1 VERVPERPW
10 EDLEQLVK
18 GADVA
23 SLEAYL
29 DELPATEVARAVS
42 RISDQSRTELFS
54 ALSPDNAAEV
64 LQSVPDE
71 QAVDWIEQLPPAEAA
86 AIIEQL
92 PSDEQADLL
101 NAISDGNAEEIL
113 AEMHPVVAAEA
124 RALARYSDDTAGG
137 LMATEYLAYPEDQ
150 TVEQVINDMRI
161 HADRYRDYPVQ
172 YAYVTGE
179 HRQLVGVLRLRDLLL
194 AERNEPIHSLMI
206 ERPLTLPSHAD
217 LDHLRDFFD
226 TYSFLGVPVTD
237 DRGRLLGVLYR
248 GAVDD
253 ALRARDVSDFRKSQG
268 ILQEEFRTMPLMLRA
283 RRRLSWLSVNIFL
296 NVIAASVIAVYQ
308 DVLAQV
314 IALAVFLPII
324 SDMSG
329 CSGGQAVAVSMR
341 ELSLGLARPH
351 EVFRVWLQELNVG
364 LINGV
369 VLGLLIAAIAW
380 VWHGNPYLGLVVGVA
395 LALNTVIA
403 VSIGGTLPLLMRY
416 LKLDP
421 ALASGPILTTITDMC
436 GFFLILSL
444 ASILLAKL
452 TTS

>member
-1 VERVPERPW
+1 MAGLTERPW
-10 EDLEQLVK
+10 EELEQLVK
-18 GADVA
+18 DANVA
-23 SLEAYL
+23 SVEAYL

-42 RISDQSRTELFS
+42 RISDQWRTELLTS
-54 ALSPDNAAEV
+54 LSPDDAAEI

-71 QAVDWIEQLPPAEAA
+71 QAVDWIEQLPAAEAA

-92 PSDEQADLL
+92 PSDEQADVL
-101 NAISDGNAEEIL
+101 NAISDGSAEEIL
-113 AEMHPVVAAEA
+113 AEMHPVAAAEA

-137 LMATEYLAYPEDQ
+137 LMVTEYLAYPEDR
-150 TVEQVINDMRI
+150 TVEQVITDMKV

-179 HRQLVGVLRLRDLLL
+179 NNQLVGVLRLRDLLL
-194 AERNEPIHSLMI
+194 AERREPIRSLMI

-217 LDHLRDFFD
+217 LDHLRDFFE

-237 DRGRLLGVLYR
+237 DRGRLLGVLHR

-253 ALRARDVSDFRKSQG
+253 ALRERDVSDFRKAQG
-268 ILQEEFRTMPLMLRA
+268 ILQEEFRTMPLLVRA
-283 RRRLSWLSVNIFL
+283 RRRLSWLSMNIFL

-341 ELSLGLARPH
+341 ELSLGLARPN
-351 EVFRVWLQELNVG
+351 EVLRVWLQEVRVG
-364 LINGV
+364 LLNGI

-380 VWHGNPYLGLVVGVA
+380 LWHGNAYLGLVVGMA
-395 LALNTVIA
+395 LAANTVIA
-403 VSIGGTLPLLMRY
+403 VSIGGTLPLLMRR

-421 ALASGPILTTITDMC
+421 ALASGPILTTVTDMC

-444 ASILLAKL
+444 ASLLLNQLVAR
-452 TTS
+452 